1 MVYRF
6 RDLRKIGHAQEL
18 LPNRSKS
25 FRSVLPRAS
34 IDSTSRVTVM
44 KCNVR
49 NIVTTNERR
58 SVFRSLVDRGNLSF
72 WWVAFGLCLHGN
84 R

>member
-1 MVYRF
+1 MVYGF
-6 RDLRKIGHAQEL
+6 RELSKIGHAQEL

-25 FRSVLPRAS
+25 IRVLMRAS

-49 NIVTTNERR
+49 NIVTTNQRR
-58 SVFRSLVDRGNLSF
+58 SVF
-72 WWVAFGLCLHGN
+72 
-84 R
+84 